1 MTPREREE
9 LSALMARLADGDR
22 DAFTGVFARLWPEL
36 RRFAGSFLRA
46 DAEADD
52 VAQRAL
58 LAIMTRAHEYDPGR
72 DALSWAI
79 GITAWECRTVRRRAQ
94 RQQASLELATS
105 HPSPEDET
113 IARDLERAVIE
124 VLGSLSPLD
133 QAALIPNAGGAVL
146 PTVRKRR
153 QRALVRLR
161 AAWSRIHGGD

>member
-36 RRFAGSFLRA
+36 RRFAGSFLR
-46 DAEADD
+46 DDTEADD
-52 VAQRAL
+52 AAQRAL
-58 LAIMTRAHEYDPGR
+58 LAIMTRAHEYDPQR

-79 GITAWECRTVRRRAQ
+79 GITVWECRTARRRIQ
-94 RQQASLELATS
+94 RQQAPVEFRMDQ
-105 HPSPEDET
+105 PSPEEET

-124 VLGSLSPLD
+124 ALGTLSPLD
-133 QAALIPNAGGAVL
+133 RAALIPSEGAL
-146 PTVRKRR
+146 HPTVRKRR

-161 AAWSRIHGGD
+161 AAWSRFHGEP